1 MYMAQR
7 GKLVAAQ
14 SFLEKTVRW
23 GITAIFTLLPLLYF
37 PGRSASY
44 VTSKEYFFIGIV
56 DILAV
61 LWVWLLL
68 SDRRYRLSAKNFIW
82 LIPLGLFLISL
93 TISAIVG
100 IDPVTSFFSTV
111 ESGTGLVLLYHVF
124 LFACMVTSF
133 VRVHGKKM
141 LVAISQANLFASAV
155 LAVATFYT
163 GPNGLIDIHSEM
175 LDKSSGGAMMGNA
188 LLVGAYFIFSV
199 FLTLWLIVKESV
211 LWKKILYWIG
221 IVLMMF
227 SPIYFDVKKIAIG
240 EARIAAVSLII
251 GLFVSL
257 FLWLI
262 LQKGRRV
269 LRVVGA
275 VGLTLGIIIFALAI
289 KMIATPTTT
298 LHQFFIAQSGN
309 RPIDWQEAI
318 QGIKA
323 KPVLGW
329 GPENFHAVFQQ
340 YLNPIVFSPGHG
352 NEVWALHPHNNT
364 LEVLING
371 GMIGFIFYLAV
382 LVSIV
387 LGLIRLY
394 RNKTFDAA
402 TVSLFTGMLI
412 AFFLQQQ
419 MIYDSIVSYVM
430 FFTVIAI
437 IAGFS
442 ETTDDRKAPSSLNG
456 SAAYIMAVGIVIV
469 LFPVWL
475 YTAYLPAQK
484 VDELQQVASSHSDVR
499 IGMYQHLFHSP
510 GSYAI
515 DTDIEFYT
523 DPLFFSYDPQK
534 QILRENPTYQKIASR
549 ELASLLR
556 AVAPI
561 WLTRTYDYHLSLNL
575 VELENLQYYLTG
587 DVAQLANA
595 EIYAKR
601 AFALSPTDPQ
611 IYFAYAQTLVYENN
625 ISEAKVMLDKAI
637 ALNANYQPATDFRKM
652 LH

>member
-1 MYMAQR
+1 MAQR